1 MVADISQQA
10 AEAAAH
16 GDFPV
21 RQAQETPVQVYLRP
35 CEIQNFSGLHLKLPA
50 HPEGQS
56 HHGAA
61 LLLNDP
67 PKEVFAVRR
76 QLRRGALALL
86 KVLGK
91 GAPEGGDRHA
101 ADPGGVGPVMS
112 LKLADDEV
120 LTEILETDLLAL
132 GVQRGPG
139 QPGDGLRRHGPLIS
153 VGNDDMGVPLGVQAM
168 ALPEAVLR
176 GGGQRDGPIRKGQGI
191 VLKLHLI
198 PGEGGDLLP
207 AQALQPRQTENG
219 PFRAVRE
226 PSQYPL
232 HSRRVRPFEC
242 ISHSGTSP
250 SPPGVPAGKNQGRWG
265 VYKIT
270 LL

>member
-1 MVADISQQA
+1 
-10 AEAAAH
+10 
-16 GDFPV
+16 
-21 RQAQETPVQVYLRP
+21 
-35 CEIQNFSGLHLKLPA
+35 
-50 HPEGQS
+50 
-56 HHGAA
+56 
-61 LLLNDP
+61 
-67 PKEVFAVRR
+67 
-76 QLRRGALALL
+76 
-86 KVLGK
+86 
-91 GAPEGGDRHA
+91 
-101 ADPGGVGPVMS
+101 MS

-120 LTEILETDLLAL
+120 LTEVLETDLLAL

-153 VGNDDMGVPLGVQAM
+153 VGNDDVGVPLGVQAM
-168 ALPEAVLR
+168 ALPEAVLC

-232 HSRRVRPFEC
+232 HGRRVRPFEC
-242 ISHSGTSP
+242 IPHSGTSP
-250 SPPGVPAGKNQGRWG
+250 SPPGVPAGKIKAGEA
-265 VYKIT
+265 YTK
-270 LL
+270 